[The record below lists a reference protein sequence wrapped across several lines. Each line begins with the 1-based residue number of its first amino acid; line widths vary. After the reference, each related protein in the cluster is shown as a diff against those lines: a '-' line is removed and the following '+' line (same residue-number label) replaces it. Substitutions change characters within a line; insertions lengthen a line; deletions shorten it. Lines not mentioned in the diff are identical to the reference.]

1 MKSSNNSIT
10 PVKFLVEEAKKK
22 LEIISSINANKKIEN
37 KDYVFLDIRDI
48 RELWRDG

>member
-22 LEIISSINANKKIEN
+22 WAIDFKSYKSFTNPTSRIIEIKKAKRIGN
-37 KDYVFLDIRDI
+37 
-48 RELWRDG
+48 